1 MIHIVDMQ
9 FKKIRGWARGIAL
22 LLALILL
29 LCLGACSPADPDG
42 ANKPDLLLPNLVET
56 QGADSTALT
65 PVHTVNPP
73 DHSPALL
80 PEALSEAPDLTHAP
94 HYTLNLI
101 IADDLQSFDGSSH
114 LLYTNNEDTAL
125 DHLYFRLLPN
135 AGGAY
140 GDGSLTVSQV
150 LVDGEIVEY
159 ELSSDDSV
167 MKVPFGTPLEPGDR
181 VEIAVDFSGQVPENF
196 GFDQNS
202 AGYGIYNYSDG
213 VLSLASWYPILAV
226 YDEDGWNLDPVSSIG
241 DSVYS
246 DIANY
251 TVEVTVPRDVILAAT
266 GVEVDRQE
274 DDGGTRFSYV
284 SGPVR
289 DFYLIMSEDFTLQS
303 MAVDGTKVTSYT
315 LPGNKAAGKL
325 ALSIASESL
334 GIFNEQFGPYPYT
347 ELDVVDAPMRYASG
361 VEFPGIILIR
371 DSLYE
376 DSDNPIFTV
385 VLAHEVA
392 HQWWYNVVGNDVFDD
407 PWLDEALTSYS
418 SSLYY
423 EFSQGKSA
431 PQGLIDYWY
440 DHYQGTVD
448 RGYNERVTD
457 SLAYFEGLPDP
468 KVYGGIVY
476 SKGALFF
483 KALRDEIG
491 DEAFFQALRNYYNLY
506 GFTIAEPGD
515 LLNAFEVASGR
526 SLDELYQ
533 EWLYSP

>member
-1 MIHIVDMQ
+1 M
-9 FKKIRGWARGIAL
+9 RSCRGIAL
-22 LLALILL
+22 FPALLLILI
-29 LCLGACSPADPDG
+29 LGACSPGDPG
-42 ANKPDLLLPNLVET
+42 GLNKPDPSPPTGVET
-56 QGADSTALT
+56 QAAAPTALT
-65 PVHTVNPP
+65 PLAAVNAPH
-73 DHSPALL
+73 HSPALL
-80 PEALSEAPDLTHAP
+80 PGVLPDAPDLSHAP
-94 HYTLNLI
+94 RYSLDLI
-101 IADDLQSFDGSSH
+101 IDPDLRSFEGG
-114 LLYTNNEDTAL
+114 LQLIYTNNEGLAL
-125 DHLYFRLLPN
+125 DHLFFRLLPN

-167 MKVPFGTPLEPGDR
+167 MEVPLGTPLDPGDR
-181 VEIAVDFSGQVPENF
+181 VEIAVDFSGQVPENY
-196 GFDQNS
+196 GSDQGS
-202 AGYGIYNYSDG
+202 AGYGIYNHSDG

-246 DIANY
+246 DIAYY
-251 TVEVTVPRDVILAAT
+251 TVDITAPGDVVIAAT
-266 GVEVDRQE
+266 GVEIVRQE
-274 DDGGTRFSYV
+274 ANGNAHLSYV
-284 SGPVR
+284 SGPAR
-289 DFYLIMSEDFTLQS
+289 DFYLIMSEHFTLESQQ
-303 MAVDGTKVTSYT
+303 VGGTVVTAFT
-315 LPGNKAAGKL
+315 LPGHQAAGER

-334 GIFNEQFGPYPYT
+334 SIFNEQFGPYPYT
-347 ELDVVDAPMRYASG
+347 ELDVVGAPLRYASG

-407 PWLDEALTSYS
+407 PWLDEALTTYS

-423 EFSQGKSA
+423 EFSQGESDA
-431 PQGLIDYWY
+431 QGLIDYWH
-440 DHYQGTVD
+440 DHYRRTVELGQD
-448 RGYNERVTD
+448 ERVTD
-457 SLAYFEGLPDP
+457 SLAYFEGLHDP
-468 KVYGGIVY
+468 KIYGGIVY

-491 DEAFFQALRNYYNLY
+491 DEAFFQALRGYYDTY
-506 GFTIAEPGD
+506 RFEIAGPDD
-515 LLNAFEVASGR
+515 LLKAFEAASGQ

>member
-1 MIHIVDMQ
+1 MNILVDMQ
-9 FKKIRGWARGIAL
+9 FKKIWVCARWIAL
-22 LLALILL
+22 LKALIFLL
-29 LCLGACSPADPDG
+29 VLGACSPADPEG
-42 ANKPDLLLPNLVET
+42 ANKPDLLPPNLVET
-56 QGADSTALT
+56 QGADPTALT
-65 PVHTVNPP
+65 PVDTVNPP

-94 HYTLNLI
+94 RYTLDLI
-101 IADDLQSFDGSSH
+101 IADDLRSFDSSSH
-114 LLYTNNEDTAL
+114 LLYTNTEDTAL

-135 AGGAY
+135 GGGAY

-167 MKVPFGTPLEPGDR
+167 MKIPLETSLEPEDR
-181 VEIAVDFSGQVPENF
+181 VEITVDFSGQVPENF

-289 DFYLIMSEDFTLQS
+289 DFYLILSEDFTLQS
-303 MAVDGTKVTSYT
+303 MVVDGTKVTSYT

-347 ELDVVDAPMRYASG
+347 ELDVVDAPMLYASG

-418 SSLYY
+418 SSLFY
-423 EFSQGKSA
+423 EFSQNKSA

-491 DEAFFQALRNYYNLY
+491 DEAFFQALRDYYNAF
-506 GFTIAEPGD
+506 GFRIAAPGD
-515 LLNAFEVASGR
+515 LLSAFEVTSGR

-533 EWLYSP
+533 DWLYSP